1 MVHSALVLA
10 SRCGNQTGQSNSG
23 HRQDNYRSIGPKA
36 QLGSTGAY
44 GKSGLDNPD
53 GPLGPVIPAAHPCV
67 EANVVTVK
75 AGQESSSLRMAP
87 RKPRVDSAASLM
99 PSESAFLANDR
110 MRTCA

>member
-10 SRCGNQTGQSNSG
+10 PRLAIKLGNRMVG
-23 HRQDNYRSIGPKA
+23 RQDNYRSIGPKA

-53 GPLGPVIPAAHPCV
+53 GPLGPVITAAQCA

-75 AGQESSSLRMAP
+75 TGQESSSLRMAP